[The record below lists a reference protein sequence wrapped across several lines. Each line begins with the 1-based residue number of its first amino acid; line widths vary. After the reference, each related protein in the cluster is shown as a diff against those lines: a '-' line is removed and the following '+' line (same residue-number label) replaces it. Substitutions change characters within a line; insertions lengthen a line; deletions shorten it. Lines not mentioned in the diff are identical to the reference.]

1 MTKKS
6 EANGQFLPVLTKQQK
21 SEIFHKYVEAV
32 GTKEAKHFSSVQA
45 AIYGVAP
52 STIYAVTH
60 DEERI
65 KEWLAKGNHAMD
77 IAMGRLQRA
86 VITAV
91 ETQIAFMEDETIP
104 MPYQQLRQNAAKDI
118 MDRMGLRKKDAD
130 ENTFKIVFGGT
141 EVSVGM
147 PPTEGRQEV

>member
-1 MTKKS
+1 MPRNEET
-6 EANGQFLPVLTKQQK
+6 GQFVSILTPQQK
-21 SEIFHKYVEAV
+21 SEIFHKYVEAA
-32 GTKEAKHFSSVQA
+32 GTKELRHFNRDQA
-45 AIYGVAP
+45 AVYGVSP
-52 STIYAVTH
+52 SEIYKIVH
-60 DEERI
+60 DETRI
-65 KEWLAKGNHAMD
+65 KEWLARGNHAMD

-86 VITAV
+86 LIEAV
-91 ETQIAFMEDETIP
+91 NVQIAFMEDESIP

-141 EVSVGM
+141 EVNVGM